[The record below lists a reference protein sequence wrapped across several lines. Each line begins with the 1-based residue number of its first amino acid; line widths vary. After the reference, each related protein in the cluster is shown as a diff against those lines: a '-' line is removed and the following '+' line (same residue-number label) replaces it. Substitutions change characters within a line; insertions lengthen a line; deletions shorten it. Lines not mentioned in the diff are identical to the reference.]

1 MLSTGVHLQEALALA
16 EEIFPGIL
24 RRRISQ
30 VREAVDSGKQLHE
43 AYSMVPFFSQM
54 FVKLVALGESSGH
67 LSSSFAPIGTQNQ
80 ESLKKIMGWVNTLI
94 EPVLLIFIAVGV
106 LGFLL
111 SMYIPLFR
119 MAEQF

>member
-1 MLSTGVHLQEALALA
+1 
-16 EEIFPGIL
+16 
-24 RRRISQ
+24 
-30 VREAVDSGKQLHE
+30 
-43 AYSMVPFFSQM
+43 M
-54 FVKLVALGESSGH
+54 FVKLAALGESSGH
-67 LSSSFAPIGTQNQ
+67 LSSSFARIGIQNQ

-94 EPVLLIFIAVGV
+94 EPVLLIFIAVGL

>member
-1 MLSTGVHLQEALALA
+1 MAHIFTGKDRIKTDLS
-16 EEIFPGIL
+16 I
-24 RRRISQ
+24 R
-30 VREAVDSGKQLHE
+30 
-43 AYSMVPFFSQM
+43 
-54 FVKLVALGESSGH
+54 VALGEPSSK
-67 LSSSFAPIGTQNQ
+67 LSSSIVRISMQNH

-106 LGFLL
+106 LVFLL